1 MNAYYKNINEMT
13 DRELKQLAQLCF
25 EHATGTKVA
34 QYNVHLLESSDSLW
48 FRVGVLF
55 FLVVDYF
62 EIDSPRRHS
71 TRAFYTSND
80 RKEAVYQ
87 F

>member
-34 QYNVHLLESSDSLW
+34 QFNIHLLESGDSLW

-55 FLVVDYF
+55 FLIVDYF
-62 EIDSPRRHS
+62 EEEPRRRHS

-80 RKEAVYQ
+80 RKEALEQ